1 MDKNKNNLENILDS
15 PVKEKFDN
23 SVKKKLDYPEK
34 KIYEERINKIE
45 FCFYI
50 SLVLIPF
57 MLVCVLIISC
67 LLEYSRW
74 PIYTE
79 TNITPQNEANF
90 PAITFCPAHS
100 GYKEHILKVCFHLTL
115 LIKK

>member
-15 PVKEKFDN
+15 PVKEKFDHP
-23 SVKKKLDYPEK
+23 VKKKLNYPEK
-34 KIYEERINKIE
+34 KIYEEKINKIE
-45 FCFYI
+45 LLFYI

-57 MLVCVLIISC
+57 ILVCVLIISC